1 MAGTSGRSIVQK
13 LGIKP
18 GFRIF
23 ATGLSV
29 DYAETVGALPAGAT
43 LVWRRATARRA

>member
-1 MAGTSGRSIVQK
+1 MAGKSIVQK

-23 ATGLSV
+23 ATGLSD
-29 DYAETVGALPAGAT
+29 DYAAVVGALPAD
-43 LVWRRATARRA
+43 VKCRA